1 MILVFGFK
9 NSTCIRAIE
18 AVRALNNPGIE
29 LRVIGSGT
37 RIFREF
43 AQEIANSNYD
53 AVIGIGETR
62 RGTHIRSEANCN
74 NRFRRTLL
82 AQAPA
87 TYTLPRH
94 PVVEPI
100 RDGNSIGN
108 SYCNAVAYAVMH
120 IARPKHFTYLH
131 VPRAA
136 SPQLVVDYV
145 ALHMQATLWPVKL
158 RKQCSLPLY

>member
-9 NSTCIRAIE
+9 NNTCIRAIE

-29 LRVIGSGT
+29 LRVIRSGT

-43 AQEIANSNYD
+43 AQEIANSNYG

-62 RGTHIRSEANCN
+62 RGTHIRSEATCN

-87 TYTLPRH
+87 TYTLPRL
-94 PVVEPI
+94 PIIEPI

-108 SYCNAVAYAVMH
+108 SYCNAVAYTVMH
-120 IARPKHFTYLH
+120 IARPRSFTYLH
-131 VPRAA
+131 VPRTANT
-136 SPQLVVDYV
+136 QDL
-145 ALHMQATLWPVKL
+145 ATYIRL
-158 RKQCSLPLY
+158 LPDLLLEH